1 MYGTGRTNF
10 KTKCNWHTKYFQMNA
25 NIVKVVKRVKC
36 VKIADSFITL
46 SISNGFNQS
55 IQQLT

>member
-1 MYGTGRTNF
+1 
-10 KTKCNWHTKYFQMNA
+10 MNA